1 VFNLGAGEITVILV
15 LALIFIGPKQLPEL
29 ASKLGKVIRDIRK
42 AAADVKNEIA
52 LDESFRK
59 PFEEL
64 HDAVTLHPDELRR
77 REEIKRA
84 VAEAKRRA
92 EAEAARM
99 EAEAAAA
106 APAPVL
112 ERPNAATAPEASHER
127 PNATPASHDAL
138 PAAPIE
144 VPGVPPPPVA
154 RPIAA
159 PAGTV
164 AATART
170 VQGVPPAPEPDESAP
185 SPVAPGE
192 EPAPLPAPVAAPRS
206 TPGAGIISPGSALGS
221 GPRVTPPISS
231 LDGDRANTTQ
241 TLSEA
246 DLLSSAPRPPRRP
259 APPPLPGLDRHP
271 PPANRMGL
279 PRVTPPVSSVSGE
292 RANATQTLSETD
304 LLPPGASKPPPLPGP
319 KKA

>member
-1 VFNLGAGEITVILV
+1 MFNLGAGEITVILV

-42 AAADVKNEIA
+42 AASDVKNEIT

-77 REEIKRA
+77 RDEIKRA
-84 VAEAKRRA
+84 VEEAKKRA
-92 EAEAARM
+92 EAEAAR
-99 EAEAAAA
+99 AEAAVAA
-106 APAPVL
+106 SAPAIEPPKAPSDEAPPAPPV
-112 ERPNAATAPEASHER
+112 
-127 PNATPASHDAL
+127 
-138 PAAPIE
+138 E
-144 VPGVPPPPVA
+144 VPAVPPPPIA

-164 AATART
+164 AATGRT
-170 VQGVPPAPEPDESAP
+170 VQGVPPAAAPDESAP
-185 SPVAPGE
+185 SPVPSGDGS
-192 EPAPLPAPVAAPRS
+192 PSVPPPSAAQRP
-206 TPGAGIISPGSALGS
+206 TPGVGIVSSASPLGS

-246 DLLSSAPRPPRRP
+246 DLLSSAPPPPRRP

-271 PPANRMGL
+271 PPANRIGL
-279 PRVTPPVSSVSGE
+279 PRVTPPVSSVSGN

-304 LLPPGASKPPPLPGP
+304 LLPPGASKPPPVPGS